1 MKKLIYIFLVFSI
14 FACKPQKEIQYV
26 PINNTVYIKDS
37 VIVKDT
43 VTKYQIQ
50 YQNVITV
57 KESFLSTDLASS
69 HASIDSVGLLHH
81 SIQNNG
87 SIPSKI
93 VYKTKD
99 RVVNNEVPVEVV
111 KTVEVEKKLNWW
123 QKLFIWSGVIAWIY
137 LSVKILM
144 FFKKQL
150 YL

>member
-50 YQNVITV
+50 YQNVVAV

-111 KTVEVEKKLNWW
+111 KTIEVEKKLNWW

-144 FFKKQL
+144 FFRKQL

>member
-1 MKKLIYIFLVFSI
+1 MKKLIYIFLVFSF
-14 FACKPQKEIQYV
+14 FACGVQKEIQYV

-37 VIVKDT
+37 VVIKDT
-43 VTKYQIQ
+43 ITKYQIQ
-50 YQNVITV
+50 YQNVVTV

-69 HASIDSVGLLHH
+69 YASIDSIGLLHH
-81 SIQNNG
+81 SIQNTG

-123 QKLFIWSGVIAWIY
+123 QKLFIWSGVIVWIY

-144 FFKKQL
+144 FFRKQL